1 MILSLIGYVLIF
13 LICQGEIVLGQ
24 DFSLQKVDLQA
35 NPIRENIKSILN
47 PHGFRILNEQGKP
60 WCEVWVRQE
69 IPSTQEPASPDA
81 QYPSFHSGLL
91 LGLMSF
97 PADGSDYRGL
107 PIKKGMYTMRYGV
120 IPQDGNHIGASPI
133 VDFVLLIPM
142 NEDGHPPDANLPS
155 KDLVELS
162 RKASGTNHPTV
173 INLAFPPDSMDKAI
187 LEKDHLHQW
196 VLSLPLHQTP
206 DMELFLS
213 IIVYG
218 QASS

>member
-1 MILSLIGYVLIF
+1 
-13 LICQGEIVLGQ
+13 
-24 DFSLQKVDLQA
+24 
-35 NPIRENIKSILN
+35 
-47 PHGFRILNEQGKP
+47 
-60 WCEVWVRQE
+60 
-69 IPSTQEPASPDA
+69 
-81 QYPSFHSGLL
+81 
-91 LGLMSF
+91 
-97 PADGSDYRGL
+97 
-107 PIKKGMYTMRYGV
+107 MRYGV

-142 NEDGHPPDANLPS
+142 NEDGHQPDANLPS